1 MMLVMARLNRS
12 WQEASTS
19 TSTATGVITMS
30 TKLTNQDEKS
40 SEAVVMAEKSEP
52 TSASWQNTDTSVQQ
66 KPRNGKP
73 KGSQPILN
81 AEVMANLLARVQDIQ
96 ASWQGSDSKVM
107 ADKKVLL
114 VVLPLRDFA
123 VGKVKDGHGKDV
135 YTVNGEPVVMVDG
148 HGSHGSHGKEDEN

>member
-1 MMLVMARLNRS
+1 
-12 WQEASTS
+12 
-19 TSTATGVITMS
+19 MS

-40 SEAVVMAEKSEP
+40 SETVVMAEKSEP
-52 TSASWQNTDTSVQQ
+52 TSESWQNTGTSATQ
-66 KPRNGKP
+66 KPPNGKH
-73 KGSQPILN
+73 KGSQPTLN

-114 VVLPLRDFA
+114 VVLPLRDFE
-123 VGKVKDGHGKDV
+123 VGKVKDSHGKEV

-148 HGSHGSHGKEDEN
+148 HGSHGKNE